1 MAADFDNFVDIL
13 TKISKEQTGELDD
26 DDASDSPPNRAGA
39 NSPSDSDGPGF
50 FKDAVN
56 NVKKN
61 TVGSA
66 GTGDNSDNLT
76 MFDLVARKK
85 KTASRRKSTVT
96 TRTTTTRTTTTRT
109 TSSGTARRRTTS
121 SGTARRRRRND
132 EPLCEKI
139 FGSIV
144 DSFLG
149 TKKTTRKKTGGLLG
163 SIVNGIFGS
172 SGSAK
177 SKSTRS
183 RKTSQSETLTNSIVK
198 AVFGTKSARKSYLN
212 VFKKILKAI
221 MKSGN
226 KKALDT
232 PAEFKKS
239 ALSLGF
245 NNDEASEA
253 TSIFEGIT
261 SGGLSKN
268 SVASLLQQFMDSD
281 ENTGDT
287 PDKDTGGE

>member
-1 MAADFDNFVDIL
+1 MAADFDNFIDIL
-13 TKISKEQTGELDD
+13 TKISREQTGELDD
-26 DDASDSPPNRAGA
+26 NDSSNSPADHAGENSLSDSE
-39 NSPSDSDGPGF
+39 GPGF
-50 FKDAVN
+50 FKEAVN

-61 TVGSA
+61 TARVAGS
-66 GTGDNSDNLT
+66 GDNSDDLT

-109 TSSGTARRRTTS
+109 TSSGTARRK
-121 SGTARRRRRND
+121 RRND

-163 SIVNGIFGS
+163 SIVDGIFGS

-177 SKSTRS
+177 STRS
-183 RKTSQSETLTNSIVK
+183 KKNSQSETLTNSIVK

-287 PDKDTGGE
+287 PDKNTDGE

>member
-1 MAADFDNFVDIL
+1 MSADFDNFVDIL
-13 TKISKEQTGELDD
+13 TKISKEQTGELDG
-26 DDASDSPPNRAGA
+26 DDASDSPANRAGA

-109 TSSGTARRRTTS
+109 TSSE
-121 SGTARRRRRND
+121 TARRRRRND

-287 PDKDTGGE
+287 PDKDTDGE

>member
-26 DDASDSPPNRAGA
+26 DDASDSPANRAGA

-109 TSSGTARRRTTS
+109 TSSGTARRR
-121 SGTARRRRRND
+121 RRND

-139 FGSIV
+139 F
-144 DSFLG
+144 
-149 TKKTTRKKTGGLLG
+149 G

-287 PDKDTGGE
+287 PDKDTDGE

>member
-281 ENTGDT
+281 ENTGDIS
-287 PDKDTGGE
+287 DKDTDGE